1 MAPSKTVRRFFMH
14 FLASGATAMD
24 WLTADGGPAANQ
36 FGWLMGTVTGLCAMA
51 IVIILIASAP
61 AYRAEVPLIMSA
73 GARNKTQW
81 ILFSAQFLL
90 VLAWGAGAWR
100 AHHFFRC
107 YIFTFALG
115 ALVVVMPVMLLL
127 MFGSAN
133 WIGRASAQ

>member
-1 MAPSKTVRRFFMH
+1 
-14 FLASGATAMD
+14 MD
-24 WLTADGGPAANQ
+24 WLAADSGSAANQ

-90 VLAWGAGAWR
+90 VLAWGAGAWH
-100 AHHFFRC
+100 AYHFFRC

-115 ALVVVMPVMLLL
+115 ALAVVMPMMLLL
-127 MFGSAN
+127 MFSSAN
-133 WIGRASAQ
+133 WIGRASAR